1 MRAMHAVMSTQT
13 PMAAR
18 SPERRRLGRPVR
30 APSAVATA
38 PHTARARAATVAP
51 YPSSGI
57 IGIFLR
63 PDRRRGSVAS
73 SGRWPSSGMPLR
85 PDRLRSSVAS
95 SGRWPSSGMPL
106 RPDRRR
112 GSVASSGRWPSSR
125 ALATQALHQ
134 LLVSGL
140 RAIVGSL
147 VLLRV
152 LGEDERGLEVALP
165 RPRTLDDGAAPLGE
179 EIRRR
184 PLVLD
189 GDVGLAVREGEG
201 EIEALGLPL
210 ERAGEHEPA
219 QAVGLARYGSGEE
232 LARRH
237 EVDDA
242 LAHSRPDEIGDGH
255 QDDEPAH
262 HELATPPH
270 TPLRTPRAPRLFAR
284 PARRRQ

>member
-57 IGIFLR
+57 IGIL
-63 PDRRRGSVAS
+63 
-73 SGRWPSSGMPLR
+73 LR

-219 QAVGLARYGSGEE
+219 QAVGLARYGRGEE
-232 LARRH
+232 LARRD

-255 QDDEPAH
+255 EDDEPAH
-262 HELATPPH
+262 HELAPPAH
-270 TPLRTPRAPRLFAR
+270 APLRAPRAARVLAR

>member
-57 IGIFLR
+57 IGILLR
-63 PDRRRGSVAS
+63 PDRR
-73 SGRWPSSGMPLR
+73 
-85 PDRLRSSVAS
+85 RSSVAS
-95 SGRWPSSGMPL
+95 SGR
-106 RPDRRR
+106 R
-112 GSVASSGRWPSSR
+112 PSSR
-125 ALATQALHQ
+125 ALAAQALHQ

-140 RAIVGSL
+140 RAVVGSL